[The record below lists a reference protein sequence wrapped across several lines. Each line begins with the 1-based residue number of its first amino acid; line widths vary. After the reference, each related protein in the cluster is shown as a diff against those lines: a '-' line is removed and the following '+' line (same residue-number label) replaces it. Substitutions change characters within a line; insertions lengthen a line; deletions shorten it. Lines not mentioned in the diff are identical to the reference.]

1 MTRPRQLRG
10 PCYYYRSDG
19 HREFKQ
25 GTTPR
30 LWWRRGRIGCSLFAN
45 TFGCSPAWTGSSTRV
60 ELGLKHGFAVL
71 AVAATSGMCPSLILM
86 NSGMP
91 YCLDGAA
98 RHRWFPFVRPRSRF
112 CPLRVP
118 GWFHKTSGM
127 PRRYGHSD
135 CTCGNWKSRFGG
147 EVVRLRGR
155 IVYLSAS
162 KLDKLLQSAGK
173 FPLGSSFSRGR
184 HEIS

>member
-1 MTRPRQLRG
+1 MFTICKHLWSFVYRVNHECNWLLDGETGESRTRP
-10 PCYYYRSDG
+10 
-19 HREFKQ
+19 E
-25 GTTPR
+25 T
-30 LWWRRGRIGCSLFAN
+30 RICRVG
-45 TFGCSPAWTGSSTRV
+45 GGSHIRHV
-60 ELGLKHGFAVL
+60 
-71 AVAATSGMCPSLILM
+71 CPSLILM

-118 GWFHKTSGM
+118 GWFHKKSGM